1 MRGIQIGEYHTVEDW
16 DLILNEMTINPPTPK
31 LVSVPVD
38 GRDGDIDLSDALTGE
53 VMYNNREAS
62 FMFLVTGGTQIEREN
77 KIDEIINAVHGLK
90 TSIVLPDDPDHYLV
104 GRCSVSEVK
113 NDRAYGSF
121 RITANCDPY
130 RYSLIE
136 TTRTVNATAT
146 ATDFVLYNAG
156 RKTVTPTLVVTG
168 SVTLVYGTTS
178 IGLENGTYKLPSLA
192 LRKGATPVKIS
203 GSGSVIITYREAVL

>member
-1 MRGIQIGEYHTVEDW
+1 MRGIQIGDYHTVEDW
-16 DLILNEMTINPPTPK
+16 NLILNAMTVNPPTPK
-31 LVSVPVD
+31 FVSVPVD

-53 VMYNNREAS
+53 VMYENREAN
-62 FMFLVTGGTQIEREN
+62 FTFIVTDGTQTDREN

-90 TSIVLPDDPDHYLV
+90 ASIVLPDDPDHYLV

-121 RITANCDPY
+121 RITANCEPY

-136 TTRTVNATAT
+136 TTRTVTATAT
-146 ATDFVLYNAG
+146 PTDFVLYNSG

-168 SVTLVYGTTS
+168 SVNLVFGTTAV
-178 IGLENGTYKLPSLA
+178 GLEDGTYKLPSLA
-192 LRKGATPVKIS
+192 LKKGATPVTIS
-203 GSGSVIITYREAVL
+203 GSGSVIFTYREAVL

>member
-1 MRGIQIGEYHTVEDW
+1 MRELQIGDYHTAEDW
-16 DLILNEMTINPPTPK
+16 DLILNTMTINPPTPK

-62 FMFLVTGGTQIEREN
+62 FTFLVTNGTQAERQAQ
-77 KIDEIINAVHGLK
+77 IDEIINAVHGLK
-90 TSIVLPDDPDHYLV
+90 TSIVIPDDPDHYLV
-104 GRCSVSEVK
+104 GRCSVSDVH

-121 RITANCDPY
+121 RITANCEPY

-136 TTRTVNATAT
+136 TTRTVTAT
-146 ATDFVLYNAG
+146 ETPTDFALYNAG

-168 SVTLVYGTTS
+168 AVLLVYGTTS
-178 IGLENGTYKLPSLA
+178 VALENGTYKLPSLA
-192 LRKGATPVKIS
+192 LKRGATTVKIS
-203 GSGSVIITYREAVL
+203 GSGTVILTYREAVL